1 MTFRGGIYTPEEKD
15 RTKGLPI
22 QTAPLPPKVV
32 IPLSQHAGAV
42 CEPVVNKG
50 DVVKKGQKIGEGKG
64 PVTSTVHSSLSGKVV
79 DISPHPHPFGSS
91 VLSVVIESDGKDEW
105 TPALEVNEDYLSF
118 DTQKLKEIV
127 REAGIVGLGGAQFP
141 THVKLSPPDGNGI
154 EYVILN
160 GAECEP
166 FITSDHRLM
175 VEKSSEI
182 IEGLNIIIKIL
193 SAKKGFIGI
202 EKNKPDAIS
211 VMKAHINPPTH
222 PPDGCPTPFNKGG
235 QGGFEVVGLNI
246 KYPQGSEKQLIKSIL
261 NREVPADKLPIDI
274 GVVVNNV
281 GTAYAVYEA
290 VRYGKPLIERVITI
304 TGNGVKEP
312 RNLLVRIGT
321 SFDFLIQNCGG
332 FAGEPEKVIMGG
344 PMMGIA
350 QYTLDVP
357 VIKGTSG
364 IVVFLKE
371 STSPHPSLQRWGLRG
386 GEYLPCIRCGR
397 CIDSCPMG
405 ISPNLYGL
413 YAERDMIEGGRDFI
427 DEAQKWDV
435 MDCIECGIC
444 SYVCPSN
451 RPLVQFIKYLKSEVK
466 KKNKEWKKIKNLK
479 FSF

>member
-1 MTFRGGIYTPEEKD
+1 MTFRGGIHTPEEKD

-32 IPLSQHAGAV
+32 IPLSQHSGAV

-274 GVVVNNV
+274 GVVVN
-281 GTAYAVYEA
+281 
-290 VRYGKPLIERVITI
+290 
-304 TGNGVKEP
+304 
-312 RNLLVRIGT
+312 
-321 SFDFLIQNCGG
+321 
-332 FAGEPEKVIMGG
+332 
-344 PMMGIA
+344 
-350 QYTLDVP
+350 
-357 VIKGTSG
+357 
-364 IVVFLKE
+364 
-371 STSPHPSLQRWGLRG
+371 
-386 GEYLPCIRCGR
+386 
-397 CIDSCPMG
+397 
-405 ISPNLYGL
+405 
-413 YAERDMIEGGRDFI
+413 
-427 DEAQKWDV
+427 
-435 MDCIECGIC
+435 
-444 SYVCPSN
+444 
-451 RPLVQFIKYLKSEVK
+451 
-466 KKNKEWKKIKNLK
+466 
-479 FSF
+479 

>member
-1 MTFRGGIYTPEEKD
+1 MTFRGGIHTPEEKD

-32 IPLSQHAGAV
+32 IPLSQHSGAV

-64 PVTSTVHSSLSGKVV
+64 PVTSTIHSSLSGKVV

-105 TPALEVNEDYLSF
+105 TPVLKENEDYLSF

-166 FITSDHRLM
+166 FVTSDHRLM

-211 VMKAHINPPTH
+211 TFNSQLSRPTIV
-222 PPDGCPTPFNKGG
+222 GTPNS
-235 QGGFEVVGLNI
+235 QLEVVDLNI
-246 KYPQGSEKQLIKSIL
+246 KYPQGSEKQLIKSIV
-261 NREVPADKLPIDI
+261 NREVPADKLPVDI

-371 STSPHPSLQRWGLRG
+371 STSPHPSLQRRGLRG
-386 GEYLPCIRCGR
+386 DEYLPCIRCGR

-413 YAERDMIEGGRDFI
+413 YAERGMIEGGRDFI

-466 KKNKEWKKIKNLK
+466 KKTKNGK
-479 FSF
+479 R